1 MKVDRRKIRLMI
13 QEALRLGYTDLEG
26 GDRSEFYGGRRR
38 AMDFGEE
45 DLDPDYDVLGLNAMG
60 LMGDPYSIDASADAM
75 DADIDLYPSD
85 DLSAL
90 EREMS
95 RQGRMAPHHHDDDY
109 ADLEMDALADLG
121 DDDMMMETSKGQKM
135 KKISRRELRKII
147 AEAGSFEAPAM
158 NPLSTAEVMDMMRR
172 GEDVEGVERSPRV
185 ISMSNPASALRDVMA
200 AISAGESFA
209 IPIDGDSLRAVARV
223 FNMPIE
229 EGGLGESVDPR
240 LVVAGG
246 VMVILLGLI
255 AFGIHKGYGI
265 RLRGGGGI
273 GGKKGPKGEG
283 EVIFAPAG
291 QEIPDTSMGR
301 DLPAEKAKM
310 LAAGE

>member
-1 MKVDRRKIRLMI
+1 MKINRRKIRRMI

-45 DLDPDYDVLGLNAMG
+45 DLDPDYDVLGLSAMG

-75 DADIDLYPSD
+75 DANIDLYPSD

-135 KKISRRELRKII
+135 KISRRELRSMIS
-147 AEAGSFEAPAM
+147 EQMGE
-158 NPLSTAEVMDMMRR
+158 DMMMTPP
-172 GEDVEGVERSPRV
+172 PRM
-185 ISMSNPASALRDVMA
+185 ISMSNPVSALREVMA
-200 AISAGESFA
+200 AMSAGESFA
-209 IPIDGDSLRAVARV
+209 ITIDGDTIRAVARV
-223 FNMPIE
+223 FNMPVE
-229 EGGLGESVDPR
+229 EGSLQEQPVPAP
-240 LVVAGG
+240 LILAGVG
-246 VMVILLGLI
+246 MVILLGLI
-255 AFGIHKGYGI
+255 AFGIHKGYGV

-273 GGKKGPKGEG
+273 GGKKGPRGEG
-283 EVIFAPAG
+283 EVIFAPGG
-291 QEIPDTSMGR
+291 QDIPDTSIGKE
-301 DLPAEKAKM
+301 LSAEKAKM